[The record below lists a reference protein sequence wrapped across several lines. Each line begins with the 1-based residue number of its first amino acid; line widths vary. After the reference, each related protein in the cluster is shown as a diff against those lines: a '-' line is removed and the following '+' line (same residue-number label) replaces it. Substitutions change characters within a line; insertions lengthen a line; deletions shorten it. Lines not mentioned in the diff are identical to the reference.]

1 MNILLAS
8 SEAVPFA
15 KTGGLADVGGALPRH
30 LARLGHHVDLFLPA
44 YRCCLNAGQPVADT
58 GITLSV
64 PVGPRQV
71 TGKILR
77 SQLPGSD
84 VPVWL
89 IHQPEYFD
97 RAGIYGEDGK
107 DYGDNCA
114 RYVFFSR
121 SVLEAIRLLQLPT
134 QVIHC
139 NDWQTALIPAYL
151 RNTYA
156 GSGHYRQIA
165 SLLTVHN
172 LAYQGLF
179 LHWDMQLTG
188 LDWSLFN
195 WRQMEFFGQLNL
207 LKTGLVFADAISTVS
222 PTYARE
228 IQSEEQGCRL
238 DGVLRE
244 RAGALSGILNGI
256 DTDAWNPATDKHI
269 AQHYTVDHWE
279 AGKAA
284 NKAALQRE
292 LGLHPSTK
300 APVIGLVGR
309 IASQKGLSLVL
320 PVMNQW
326 LGNVDAQWAILGSG
340 EKDIEQ
346 ALLDLERRWP
356 GRVAVRIGFSDPL
369 AHRIEAGADLF
380 LMPSRYEPCGLNQ
393 MYSMAYGTVPVV
405 RHTGGLADTVFDPA
419 HSQPGSPPPTGFH
432 FVPMRPEYLEQTLA
446 RAVVAWSTN
455 RPLWNQLVENGM
467 RHDWSWNASAGKYC
481 QLYQALIE
489 SKR

>member
-1 MNILLAS
+1 
-8 SEAVPFA
+8 
-15 KTGGLADVGGALPRH
+15 
-30 LARLGHHVDLFLPA
+30 
-44 YRCCLNAGQPVADT
+44 
-58 GITLSV
+58 
-64 PVGPRQV
+64 
-71 TGKILR
+71 
-77 SQLPGSD
+77 
-84 VPVWL
+84 
-89 IHQPEYFD
+89 
-97 RAGIYGEDGK
+97 
-107 DYGDNCA
+107 
-114 RYVFFSR
+114 
-121 SVLEAIRLLQLPT
+121 
-134 QVIHC
+134 
-139 NDWQTALIPAYL
+139 
-151 RNTYA
+151 
-156 GSGHYRQIA
+156 
-165 SLLTVHN
+165 
-172 LAYQGLF
+172 
-179 LHWDMQLTG
+179 
-188 LDWSLFN
+188 
-195 WRQMEFFGQLNL
+195 MEFFGQLNL

-228 IQSEEQGCRL
+228 IQGEEQGSRL

-256 DTDAWNPATDKHI
+256 DTDAWNPATDQHI
-269 AQHYTVDHWE
+269 AQHYTVDNWE

-292 LGLHPSTK
+292 LGLQSSART
-300 APVIGLVGR
+300 PVIGLVGR

-405 RHTGGLADTVFDPA
+405 RQTGGLADTVFDPA

-432 FVPMRPEYLEQTLA
+432 FVPMRHEYLEQTLA
-446 RAVVAWSTN
+446 RALIAWSTN
-455 RPLWNQLVENGM
+455 RPLWNHLVENGM
-467 RHDWSWNASAGKYC
+467 RRDWSWKASAGKYC